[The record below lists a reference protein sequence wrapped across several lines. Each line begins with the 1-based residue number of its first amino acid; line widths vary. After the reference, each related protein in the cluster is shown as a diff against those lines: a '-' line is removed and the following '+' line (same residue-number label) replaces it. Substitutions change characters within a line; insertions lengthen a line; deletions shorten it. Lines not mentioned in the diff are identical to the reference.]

1 MADGKGNGR
10 VTLSGLAFAA
20 LMLVL
25 IGVSLWMFVVQP
37 WWFPPLISEH
47 GKSIDSV
54 FNAVLIVTGIAFV
67 IVQGLLGF
75 FVARYGAN
83 GKERAAYW
91 HDNPKA
97 EMFLLIATAVILTS
111 LVFMGQ
117 RAWADIFFSDR
128 PTDPIEIHAT
138 GHQFQWEFH
147 YPGPDGKFGRTNKML
162 VSGSNAIGLDLEDPA
177 AKDDLVAANELHV
190 PVNKDVVI
198 RLRSQDV
205 IHSLFLPH
213 ARVKQDAVP
222 GMAIEIWFKVNK
234 VGVYEIAC
242 AELCGLG
249 HYRMKGTFTVDASEE
264 DYKKWIQTEWAA
276 IQPAQ

>member
-1 MADGKGNGR
+1 
-10 VTLSGLAFAA
+10 
-20 LMLVL
+20 
-25 IGVSLWMFVVQP
+25 
-37 WWFPPLISEH
+37 
-47 GKSIDSV
+47 
-54 FNAVLIVTGIAFV
+54 
-67 IVQGLLGF
+67 
-75 FVARYGAN
+75 
-83 GKERAAYW
+83 
-91 HDNPKA
+91 
-97 EMFLLIATAVILTS
+97 
-111 LVFMGQ
+111 
-117 RAWADIFFSDR
+117 
-128 PTDPIEIHAT
+128 
-138 GHQFQWEFH
+138 
-147 YPGPDGKFGRTNKML
+147 
-162 VSGSNAIGLDLEDPA
+162 
-177 AKDDLVAANELHV
+177 
-190 PVNKDVVI
+190 VNKDVVI